1 MLFFQLDKDQAIP
14 LYEQLYIG
22 IKNTITKKQLGVGTR
37 LPSKRE
43 LAEFFNI
50 SQTTVEL
57 AYAQLLAE
65 GYIMSKPRIGYFVE
79 EIDSLPFREAAP
91 VLPPQQTVNHTTF
104 ITDFSTAKI
113 DEDAFPFTI
122 WRKYA
127 KDVLDTPFKYL
138 PQTGERQGELALRIE
153 IAKYLHQSRG
163 IQCQPEQIV
172 IGSGTEQLLPMILK
186 LLGDDVLFALENPGY
201 SPIPRTQLAQLAIP
215 IDVDQDGLIIE
226 QLQQTNANVVYVTPS
241 HQFPTG
247 AVLSANRRTQL
258 LKWATKEENRYI
270 IEDDYDSEFRYI
282 GKPIPALQGLDQ
294 HDRVIY
300 LSTFTKS
307 LMPSLRV
314 AYFVLPPTLVYR
326 YQQDFNYYSSTVPRF
341 EQHILANFMKD
352 GHFAKHLNR
361 MRKTYRK
368 KHDKCIDVFTNYY
381 PDITISGDAAGT
393 NMLISFDHEHSE
405 LKLQAAARE
414 QSIHIMPLS
423 NYYLTTKT
431 PSKRSFLLGFGY
443 LPLNEIEGKIHHLMR
458 IWNTSKNA

>member
-1 MLFFQLDKDQAIP
+1 MLFFQLNKEQTIP

-22 IKNTITKKQLGVGTR
+22 IKNAITNKQLDVGTR

-43 LAEFFNI
+43 LAEFFTI

-57 AYAQLLAE
+57 AYAQLQAE

-79 EIDSLPFREAAP
+79 EVDSLPYREAAP
-91 VLPPQQTVNHTTF
+91 ILPPQQTLQQTTF
-104 ITDFSTAKI
+104 TTDFSTAKI

-127 KDVLDTPFKYL
+127 KDVLDMPFKHL
-138 PQTGERQGELALRIE
+138 LQTGERQGELALRIE
-153 IAKYLHQSRG
+153 IANYLHQSRG

-186 LLGDDVLFALENPGY
+186 LLEVDVLLALENPGY

-258 LKWATKEENRYI
+258 LKWAAKEPDRYI

-314 AYFVLPPTLVYR
+314 AYFVLPPTLVSR
-326 YQQDFNYYSSTVPRF
+326 YQEQFNYYSSTVPRF

-368 KHDKCIDVFTNYY
+368 KHDKCIDLFTTYY
-381 PDITISGDAAGT
+381 PQITISGDAAGT
-393 NMLISFDHEHSE
+393 NMLISFEHERAELELQTIAHEHDIYI
-405 LKLQAAARE
+405 L
-414 QSIHIMPLS
+414 PLS
-423 NYYLTTKT
+423 NYYLTAKI

-443 LPLNEIEGKIHHLMR
+443 LPLEAIETKIHDLMQ
-458 IWNTSKNA
+458 IWNILKK